1 MKISRN
7 HKNRKAHNW
16 LVYDIVDAFLKK
28 NVDLY
33 NGIIYDLGAGEAT
46 YKDFFLQYGDEYIS
60 VDWLNSL
67 HDKRADIVADLNLPL
82 PVESEVADLVISL
95 SVMEHL
101 CEPQTMLDEAH
112 RILKPG
118 GSIVVQVPWQWWIHE
133 APFDFFRYTPY
144 GLNYLFEKAG
154 FVDIVVTAQSGFFT
168 TLVLKFNYFTR
179 RFVCGPAY
187 IKVPLVLLLLPFWT
201 LGQLLSPFLDQLDR
215 NWSLESCGY
224 YVIAKK
230 ASR

>member
-67 HDKRADIVADLNLPL
+67 SHMVCSEKNQRALHVSTIAMAPGLLY
-82 PVESEVADLVISL
+82 
-95 SVMEHL
+95 
-101 CEPQTMLDEAH
+101 CPQALRFD
-112 RILKPG
+112 
-118 GSIVVQVPWQWWIHE
+118 VP
-133 APFDFFRYTPY
+133 
-144 GLNYLFEKAG
+144 
-154 FVDIVVTAQSGFFT
+154 
-168 TLVLKFNYFTR
+168 R
-179 RFVCGPAY
+179 RAWFAVRTD
-187 IKVPLVLLLLPFWT
+187 VP
-201 LGQLLSPFLDQLDR
+201 SP
-215 NWSLESCGY
+215 
-224 YVIAKK
+224 IAKSPNPRPRTRLAG
-230 ASR
+230 AS